1 MIRADHEGLCSRP
14 TSPPSEGFVLTDFV
28 VATDVGRSRVRSMGV
43 PGGQVILHGKP
54 TITA

>member
-1 MIRADHEGLCSRP
+1 MLAPYVFPKR
-14 TSPPSEGFVLTDFV
+14 GFVLTDFV
-28 VATDVGRSRVRSMGV
+28 VATDVGRSRVRSMGA